1 MQGINWNKFI
11 EVKLKFWRY
20 FYKMWVE
27 DRPNKLMKIVFYEDL
42 RTNLLKTVREI
53 IAFIE
58 IPFIQARLDCVVRDN
73 NQVFKRRMLNTDYS
87 SYFSSSQQIMIA
99 REVDKLNNTLV
110 SHGHNQLPGTFQSFN
125 SMNYCKI
132 LD

>member
-1 MQGINWNKFI
+1 
-11 EVKLKFWRY
+11 
-20 FYKMWVE
+20 MWVE
-27 DRPNKLMKIVFYEDL
+27 DRPNKLIKIVFYEDL

-87 SYFSSSQQIMIA
+87 TYFSSSQQIMIA
-99 REVDKLNNTLV
+99 REVDMLSNTMV
-110 SHGHNQLPGTFQSFN
+110 SHGHKQLPESYRDF
-125 SMNYCKI
+125 SMYSKF
-132 LD
+132 